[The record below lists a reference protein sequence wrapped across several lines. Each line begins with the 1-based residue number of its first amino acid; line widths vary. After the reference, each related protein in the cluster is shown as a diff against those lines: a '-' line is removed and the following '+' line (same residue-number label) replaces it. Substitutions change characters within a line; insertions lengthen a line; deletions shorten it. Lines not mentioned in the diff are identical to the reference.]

1 MDGDRGHELIDVS
14 RSSMYITGFRLSA
27 SDLMTS
33 HSLCFTIFSFCINIV
48 CAISVGYL
56 HSAIGQLITRSA

>member
-14 RSSMYITGFRLSA
+14 RSSMYITGFRLSP

-33 HSLCFTIFSFCINIV
+33 HSLCFIMFSFFMDMV

-56 HSAIGQLITRSA
+56 RSAVGQLITRSA